1 MLAEIIPYGTSF
13 STEPLTYSVGDSFV
27 SRVKIGQFVEIPY
40 GKKNIFGIIAKISDE
55 NNIQN
60 DDFEIKE
67 IAKIISDE
75 PILSETQITM
85 ILRISAKYIITLH
98 KILQIFLPS
107 PLISRLEKYY
117 FSENKTIRKTPF
129 ENKKNTEKNLQIFL
143 TKNDI
148 ITPEKILPFLHQK
161 IVIIFPDDIL
171 LLQFQKKF
179 DENPEIREKIFYIF
193 SDATDTKRSQAWIDI
208 FSGKYEIIA

>member
-40 GKKNIFGIIAKISDE
+40 GKKNIFGIIAKISNED
-55 NNIQN
+55 NNQN
-60 DDFEIKE
+60 DNFEIKE

-75 PILSETQITM
+75 PLLSETQITM

-98 KILQIFLPS
+98 KVLQIFLPS

-117 FSENKTIRKTPF
+117 FSENKNIRETPF
-129 ENKKNTEKNLQIFL
+129 EEKKNAEKNLQIFL

-148 ITPEKILPFLHQK
+148 ITPKKILPFFLPK

-171 LLQFQKKF
+171 LSQFQKKF
-179 DENPEIREKIFYIF
+179 DEYSEIREKIFYIF
-193 SDATDTKRSQAWIDI
+193 SDATDIRKSQAWIDI
-208 FSGKYEIIA
+208 FA